1 MIKIKK
7 KDLNDGNVFEG
18 TVKNECHS
26 SELIA
31 QINSDKTSNVH
42 NFAEPQRVECE
53 FAEKI
58 KLTQAMIKI
67 EKKDLNDGNV
77 FEGTVKNEYC
87 SSELIAQIN
96 SDKTSSVHNFAEP
109 QRVECEFAEK
119 LKLTQTEI
127 KIEKKDLNDGNVFEG
142 TVKNKCHSSELIAQ
156 INSDK
161 TSNVH
166 NFAEPQ
172 RVECEFAEKIKLTQ
186 TMIKIEKKD
195 LNDGNVFEGTVK
207 NECHSSELIAQINS
221 DKTSNVHNFAE
232 PQRVECEFAEK
243 LKLTQTEIKIEEK
256 DLNDGNVFEGTVK
269 NKCHS
274 SELIAQ
280 INSDKTS
287 NVHNFAEPQ
296 RSRNQKIHTIK
307 IKKLLVCD
315 SCKMSYYSKSDLIT
329 HILRCA
335 EAKPCTSH
343 ISDKGVSQA
352 SDLEKNKKILTGLK
366 SYKCDISDKKCSR
379 ASNLT
384 MHLRTHTGDKP
395 FKCDNCGKK
404 FSAQSFLI
412 IHSRTHTGDK
422 PFKCDICD
430 KGFSLAGNL
439 KRHKS
444 THTGDKPFKC
454 DICDKRFSQS
464 SSLKTHMRT
473 HTGDKPFKCDNCDS
487 RFSVQSTLIKHLRTH
502 TGDKPFK
509 CDNCDSRFSLQSTL
523 IKHLRT
529 HTGDKPYKCD
539 NCEKRFSVQSNLI
552 RHSRTHTGDK
562 RFKCDNCEK
571 MFSVQSNLMRHS
583 RTHTG
588 DKRFKCDNCE
598 KRFYTQS
605 NLKTHKSTHTG
616 DKPFKCDICDKKFS
630 RAGNLKRHKS
640 THTSVKSYN

>member
-1 MIKIKK
+1 MEPSRINEVNSKVECEFAEKIKLTQTMIKIKK

-296 RSRNQKIHTIK
+296 RVKSRQSQDGKIVVKFNSKSIKDSLITNMKSRYKNNNPLMAKDIHTNVGNSKVFINDQLTQNN
-307 IKKLLVCD
+307 KKLLWLAKEVV
-315 SCKMSYYSKSDLIT
+315 KYYNHKYTWANMSGVFIRKQDGGQIFKIQNL
-329 HILRCA
+329 
-335 EAKPCTSH
+335 EALQK
-343 ISDKGVSQA
+343 IDV
-352 SDLEKNKKILTGLK
+352 EKKIVALWEFN
-366 SYKCDISDKKCSR
+366 S
-379 ASNLT
+379 
-384 MHLRTHTGDKP
+384 
-395 FKCDNCGKK
+395 
-404 FSAQSFLI
+404 
-412 IHSRTHTGDK
+412 
-422 PFKCDICD
+422 
-430 KGFSLAGNL
+430 
-439 KRHKS
+439 
-444 THTGDKPFKC
+444 
-454 DICDKRFSQS
+454 
-464 SSLKTHMRT
+464 
-473 HTGDKPFKCDNCDS
+473 
-487 RFSVQSTLIKHLRTH
+487 
-502 TGDKPFK
+502 
-509 CDNCDSRFSLQSTL
+509 
-523 IKHLRT
+523 
-529 HTGDKPYKCD
+529 
-539 NCEKRFSVQSNLI
+539 
-552 RHSRTHTGDK
+552 
-562 RFKCDNCEK
+562 
-571 MFSVQSNLMRHS
+571 
-583 RTHTG
+583 
-588 DKRFKCDNCE
+588 
-598 KRFYTQS
+598 
-605 NLKTHKSTHTG
+605 
-616 DKPFKCDICDKKFS
+616 
-630 RAGNLKRHKS
+630 
-640 THTSVKSYN
+640 